1 MHGSSPKR
9 SSILDWS
16 SSVFKSATPSISE
29 ERDSDHEDFETYS
42 ARTRHSAN
50 ASLGFDM
57 NKLDAFAMK
66 PSPGR
71 ERRGHEAS
79 RSMPGRLRKRR
90 STIGW
95 ARN

>member
-1 MHGSSPKR
+1 MHGNSPKR

-16 SSVFKSATPSISE
+16 SCVFKSATPSIFE

-42 ARTRHSAN
+42 IRTRHNAN
-50 ASLGFDM
+50 ASLGFDL

-79 RSMPGRLRKRR
+79 KSMPGKLRKRS
-90 STIGW
+90 STLG
-95 ARN
+95 